1 MYSRAN
7 AEEGS
12 DYSEDELV
20 VDDDFQ
26 FQSDAEAFETLK
38 MQKQSQIE
46 HQMLSKQQ
54 NMQKTKNRIKQ
65 KENMRV
71 NTIKEKDASLKNT
84 SKR

>member
-1 MYSRAN
+1 MIYVRAT

-12 DYSEDELV
+12 DYSEDEILN
-20 VDDDFQ
+20 DDFQ

-71 NTIKEKDASLKNT
+71 NTIKEEDASLKNT

>member
-1 MYSRAN
+1 MLICVRAN

-12 DYSEDELV
+12 DYSEDEIL
-20 VDDDFQ
+20 DDDFQ
-26 FQSDAEAFETLK
+26 FQSDAEAFESLK

-54 NMQKTKNRIKQ
+54 NMQKTKDRIKQ
-65 KENMRV
+65 NENMG
-71 NTIKEKDASLKNT
+71 NQHT